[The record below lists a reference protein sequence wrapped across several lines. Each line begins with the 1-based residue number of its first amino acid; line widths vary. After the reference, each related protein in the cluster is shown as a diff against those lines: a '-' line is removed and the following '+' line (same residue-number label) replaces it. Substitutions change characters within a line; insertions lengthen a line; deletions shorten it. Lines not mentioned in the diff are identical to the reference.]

1 MAGRDVKATA
11 APRLIKAIVLSI
23 AYFSMLGSF
32 RPFWVLSYAS
42 SPELPVNGWVGL
54 LVVPLGIAAEGLSLA
69 LSQETARDSL
79 ETTERQPG
87 DTEFAGGYAV
97 RHSALGYTLQKDR
110 EFHRAVRRLAV
121 NCNKQTS
128 RCFSPSSATQ

>member
-1 MAGRDVKATA
+1 M
-11 APRLIKAIVLSI
+11 
-23 AYFSMLGSF
+23 
-32 RPFWVLSYAS
+32 
-42 SPELPVNGWVGL
+42 VGL
-54 LVVPLGIAAEGLSLA
+54 AFSLSHDALLQRA
-69 LSQETARDSL
+69 CPPLSQETARDSL

-97 RHSALGYTLQKDR
+97 RHSALGDTLQKDR

-128 RCFSPSSATQ
+128 RCFSPKGRETHSCKGDKDARDCAPSAAVATICP